1 MTQKLT
7 HTVNLTIQE
16 YTSLFHPPK
25 KEKQV
30 DWTQIETKLHNEMDW
45 TQDGAQQV
53 AYLARNYGAFVLR
66 NALALAVSMGIQDGE
81 LGY

>member
-1 MTQKLT
+1 MIRKESDAL
-7 HTVNLTIQE
+7 NLTIQE
-16 YTSLFHPPK
+16 YADVFPQTEGTSI
-25 KEKQV
+25 
-30 DWTQIETKLHNEMDW
+30 DWKHVETKLHNEMEW

-66 NALALAVSMGIQDGE
+66 NALALSVSLGIEDGE